1 LTELD
6 PTENEDLRARL
17 AWITAARLAFLV
29 LLLSATTF
37 FYLRGD
43 LQQFVTSQGL
53 VTVTIGAGF
62 ALAIVYA
69 VVLSTGKHLRILAYA
84 QILFDQATWTIIVYV
99 SGGATSGATSF
110 YGLTCLLAAILLGR
124 RGAVAAAVVG
134 FSFYFSLC
142 MAFLYHWVEAPADQ
156 LTRNYATS
164 SAALSYPIL
173 TNGLGI
179 VVVTMLAGYL
189 AHRLKRTGG
198 ALELARERAEQAERL
213 AMLGRIAAGLAH
225 EIRNPLGAIAG
236 SIEMLRESPALS
248 AEDRRLCDIVHRES
262 DRLNSLVT
270 DMVEIARHKPP
281 EPQLTDIA
289 RLAQEVVSLAR
300 HSERAGAGDV
310 TVRFEGP
317 DAGLFVQCDSARMR
331 QLIWNLVR
339 NGVQASP
346 PGKDVLVSIARADDR
361 IVLVVRDRGPGVPED
376 SKEQIFDAFFTTRS
390 HGTGIGL
397 AVVKRVVDDHG
408 GKIEVVSPEDGGAE
422 FRISLSAA

>member
-1 LTELD
+1 MTELD
-6 PTENEDLRARL
+6 PTENEDLRTRL
-17 AWITAARLAFLV
+17 AWITAARLGFLV
-29 LLLSATTF
+29 LLLTATTF

-43 LQQFVTSQGL
+43 LNQFVTSQGV
-53 VTVTIGAGF
+53 VTVTIGTGF
-62 ALAIVYA
+62 GLAIVYA
-69 VVLSTGKHLRILAYA
+69 VVLSTGRQLRPLAYA
-84 QILFDQATWTIIVYV
+84 QIVFDHATWTVIVYV
-99 SGGATSGATSF
+99 SGGAASGATSF
-110 YGLTCLLAAILLGR
+110 YGLTCLLAAILIGR
-124 RGAVAAAVVG
+124 RGAVAAAIVG
-134 FSFYFSLC
+134 FSFYLTLC
-142 MAFLYHWVEAPADQ
+142 LAFLNHWLEAPADQ

-164 SAALSYPIL
+164 SETLSYPIL

-198 ALELARERAEQAERL
+198 ALEVARERAEHAERL
-213 AMLGRIAAGLAH
+213 AVLGRIAAGLAH

-248 AEDRRLCDIVHRES
+248 DEDRRLCDIVHRES

-270 DMVEIARHKPP
+270 DMMEIARHKPP
-281 EPQLTDIA
+281 EPELTDVA
-289 RLAQEVVSLAR
+289 RLAQEVIELAR
-300 HSERAGAGDV
+300 HSERSGAGDV
-310 TVRFEGP
+310 SVRFEGP
-317 DAGLFVQCDSARMR
+317 EAGLFVQCDGARMR

-346 PGKDVLVSIARADDR
+346 PGKDVLVSLAREGQR

-376 SKEQIFDAFFTTRS
+376 SKGQIFDAFFTTRS

-408 GKIEVVSPEDGGAE
+408 GSIEVISPEGGGAE
-422 FRISLSAA
+422 FRISLSVA